1 MKAYKHEVIMKDDT
15 RLALL
20 EQSIGHINESLV
32 RIEKR
37 FDSIDKRF
45 DNVDKKF
52 DVLEIRIEDVRK
64 NSWSQFR
71 WIMGFVFAFFMAFA
85 AAYIKGKLL

>member
-1 MKAYKHEVIMKDDT
+1 MKAFKYEVPMNDDT

-37 FDSIDKRF
+37 FDSVDKRF
-45 DNVDKKF
+45 DS
-52 DVLEIRIEDVRK
+52 LETKIEDVRK

-71 WIMGFVFAFFMAFA
+71 WIMGLIFAVVSGFIGMI
-85 AAYIKGKLL
+85 IKGHFG

>member
-1 MKAYKHEVIMKDDT
+1 MKAFKHEVPMKDDT

-20 EQSIGHINESLV
+20 EQSIGHINESLL

-37 FDSIDKRF
+37 FDS
-45 DNVDKKF
+45 
-52 DVLEIRIEDVRK
+52 LETKIEDVRK

-71 WIMGFVFAFFMAFA
+71 WIMGFMFAVASAFIGMV
-85 AAYIKGKLL
+85 IKGHFG

>member
-1 MKAYKHEVIMKDDT
+1 MKAHKHEVSMKDDT

-20 EQSIGHINESLV
+20 EQSIGHINESLA

-37 FDSIDKRF
+37 FD
-45 DNVDKKF
+45 NVEVK
-52 DVLEIRIEDVRK
+52 IEDVRK

-71 WIMGFVFAFFMAFA
+71 WIMGFIFAVSSAVMGMV
-85 AAYIKGKLL
+85 IKGHF